1 MAMRRL
7 FECHANM
14 SHVTTRHNTSQ
25 YSTQNTTEY
34 DRIRQVFWVF
44 WVFWNI
50 LGSIW
55 LLFCCGILWLV
66 CLTWAVAASPNSRVP
81 RSFIRSSLA
90 AFIPDPVGWA
100 TDGHGRRG
108 ENWMEIALEAKNEL
122 DENGWKMIEN
132 LWTSMKHD
140 EDLWRFVQNGVKLYA
155 TVKVYRMIV
164 GGMCGKDGIMRQLGG
179 RPVHA
184 AAKRNR
190 SRWHRVTRGQAPQV
204 SLPLVAPGA
213 PALFEAPVLP
223 VLPSVASVASV
234 ARVALVAP
242 RGAAPIALALVA
254 SVASVAAVVAQVAPV
269 ALWPA
274 WLALEAGLGPPP
286 CATSKRGNDLSQL
299 KRSNFSI
306 HFYRCLTYLYRLTAC
321 NSQFINFTEHRAVMQ
336 KVTVWHEMP
345 WLMWQVMAL
354 RHFKKSWHM
363 LRSFAHVWTRYISG
377 HDFYDV
383 NDVNGVSFRLFF
395 EATQLLLFLL
405 EANVLAVEP
414 AMAAAVTV
422 TATRFATSQFD
433 ALGGLGDKRTST
445 WHGAKHENYGKKPSV
460 IQLEPFYL
468 ILYHVISFYTILYH
482 FIIWFSCVSL
492 PI

>member
-1 MAMRRL
+1 M
-7 FECHANM
+7 
-14 SHVTTRHNTSQ
+14 
-25 YSTQNTTEY
+25 
-34 DRIRQVFWVF
+34 
-44 WVFWNI
+44 NI
-50 LGSIW
+50 Y
-55 LLFCCGILWLV
+55 
-66 CLTWAVAASPNSRVP
+66 
-81 RSFIRSSLA
+81 
-90 AFIPDPVGWA
+90 
-100 TDGHGRRG
+100 
-108 ENWMEIALEAKNEL
+108 EAR
-122 DENGWKMIEN
+122 
-132 LWTSMKHD
+132 
-140 EDLWRFVQNGVKLYA
+140 WRFVQIGVKLYA

-164 GGMCGKDGIMRQLGG
+164 GGMRGKNGIMRQLGG

-204 SLPLVAPGA
+204 SLPLVALGA

-274 WLALEAGLGPPP
+274 WLALEAEAGLGPPP
-286 CATSKRGNDLSQL
+286 CATSKRGNDISQL

-306 HFYRCLTYLYRLTAC
+306 HFYTCLTYLYRLTAC

-377 HDFYDV
+377 QDFYDV
-383 NDVNGVSFRLFF
+383 NICQWCQRNELPAFFRSHSTASLSAWSKCAGGGACDGRGSDSDCYAFRHVSIRRLGRSGRQ
-395 EATQLLLFLL
+395 THL
-405 EANVLAVEP
+405 NLA
-414 AMAAAVTV
+414 
-422 TATRFATSQFD
+422 R
-433 ALGGLGDKRTST
+433 R
-445 WHGAKHENYGKKPSV
+445 
-460 IQLEPFYL
+460 
-468 ILYHVISFYTILYH
+468 
-482 FIIWFSCVSL
+482 
-492 PI
+492 